1 MGIFKGGNMNKIIQK
16 NEEEIFQVLSN
27 SLYVGAQSESIRM
40 VLNYCKAAGLDPML
54 KPVHIVPMY
63 CSTGQKTKDGRDIK
77 TTRDVIMPGIGLYRM
92 QASRT
97 EQLAGVSEPEYGA
110 VITEKLGSVEVT
122 YPEWC
127 KITVRRITKTG
138 YVAEFTAKE
147 FWKEN
152 YATKS
157 RDDKAPNAMW
167 QKRPYGQLSKCAES
181 QALRKAFHELGA
193 QPTAEEM
200 EGKEI
205 DITPSNIDH
214 ITSGNVVEI
223 EYISADQAT
232 VIRDLCKES
241 KSKEEAF
248 CSFLAVESIEKI
260 PADMYKSATEKL
272 DAKIAKLAAQ
282 SEK

>member
-1 MGIFKGGNMNKIIQK
+1 MSQGIQK

-27 SLYVGAQSESIRM
+27 SLYVGAQTESIRM

-63 CSTGQKTKDGRDIK
+63 CSTGQKSRDGKDIK
-77 TTRDVIMPGIGLYRM
+77 AMRDVIMPGIGLYRI

-97 EQLAGVSEPEYGA
+97 EQLAGVSAPEYGA
-110 VITEKLGSVEVT
+110 IITEKIGSIDVT

-167 QKRPYGQLSKCAES
+167 LKRPYGQISKCAEA

-205 DITPSNIDH
+205 DITPTTDALQMGEQIEKMLPDYTDEKIDE
-214 ITSGNVVEI
+214 NVDSWLI
-223 EYISADQAT
+223 
-232 VIRDLCKES
+232 
-241 KSKEEAF
+241 
-248 CSFLAVESIEKI
+248 AVKAGKHTTESIINMISTKYALTDRQKNLI
-260 PADMYKSATEKL
+260 KSALIFDEDKN
-272 DAKIAKLAAQ
+272 ANA
-282 SEK
+282 

>member
-1 MGIFKGGNMNKIIQK
+1 MNKSEQVS
-16 NEEEIFQVLSN
+16 EGEIFQVLSN
-27 SLYVGAQSESIRM
+27 SLYVGAQAESIGM

-54 KPVHIVPMY
+54 KPVHIVPLY
-63 CSTGQKTKDGRDIK
+63 CSTGQKTKDGKDIK
-77 TTRDVIMPGIGLYRM
+77 TMRDVIMPGIGLYRI

-97 EQLAGVSEPEYGA
+97 GQLAGVSEPEYGA
-110 VITEKLGSVEVT
+110 VITEKLGSIDVT

-167 QKRPYGQLSKCAES
+167 LKRPYGQLSKCAEA

-205 DITPSNIDH
+205 DITPTTNALQIEEQIEKMLPDYTDEKIDE
-214 ITSGNVVEI
+214 NVDSWLI
-223 EYISADQAT
+223 
-232 VIRDLCKES
+232 
-241 KSKEEAF
+241 
-248 CSFLAVESIEKI
+248 AVKAKKHTTESIINMISTKYTLTDRQKNLI
-260 PADMYKSATEKL
+260 KSALVFDEDKN
-272 DAKIAKLAAQ
+272 ANA
-282 SEK
+282 